1 MRLWFKA
8 TIALLVVLAN
18 IVVAQ
23 TQTPTR
29 VVVLGETFADLPVFW
44 NTEEP
49 FAPVGDW
56 ISALKIR
63 WVVKGE
69 GIEFETPNRF
79 KFFWT
84 KGATNVAVNGHD
96 IEVTPLRLQDD
107 VFLVPLVSLARVL
120 GLTVIVNPER
130 KVVKLASP
138 LKGIE
143 ASRMELGWLVSLT
156 FGYPL
161 PGFPKTGVLRQP
173 DRAYADFT
181 GAALSSVSL
190 PNLQDSTPL
199 TGFRLGQ
206 FSVDPLIVRFVA
218 DSAAPI
224 SIGVAGRELTSEG
237 SERWHL
243 ILQPVDKRP
252 QWLGQILVRENNPTR
267 AVFLLLGWL
276 GSELKFWREETTLTV
291 TLPTKPVFA
300 SDLTT
305 HDDGLVG
312 LVKKAFLES
321 DERETKLVVELCEPV
336 NAYWKL
342 ESDLGIAVIVE
353 LAPQSPK
360 QFRLIVVDA
369 GHGGKDPGAISPPR
383 PSKSRLIEKE
393 LTLDIAFRLK
403 RLLEQVGYKVLM
415 TRTDDIYVPLPD
427 RVAIANGAQAH
438 AFVSVHLNSYP
449 QPGGQWGTEVYY
461 WTPQSYPLAESVYRH
476 LLALLGRKGNGIRQ
490 RQFYVI
496 RHTSMP
502 SVLVEACYLNHP
514 EEEEL
519 LRSEDFRERIA
530 LAICRGIMEF
540 FGDLRIL
547 ERRGE

>member
-1 MRLWFKA
+1 MRLQFKA
-8 TIALLVVLAN
+8 IVALLVILAN

-29 VVVLGETFADLPVFW
+29 LLVLGEAFAELPVLW
-44 NTEEP
+44 DEEEP

-79 KFFWT
+79 KFLWA
-84 KGATNVAVNGHD
+84 KGATNVAVNGRNV
-96 IEVTPLRLQDD
+96 EVTPLRSQDG
-107 VFLVPLVSLARVL
+107 VLLLPLVSLARVL
-120 GLTVIVNPER
+120 GLTVIVNPES

-143 ASRMELGWLVSLT
+143 ASRTELGWLVSLT

-161 PGFPKTGVLRQP
+161 PTFPKTGVLRQP

-181 GAALSSVSL
+181 GAVLSSVSL
-190 PNLQDSTPL
+190 PTLQDSAPL

-206 FSVDPLIVRFVA
+206 FSADPLIVRFVA

-237 SERWHL
+237 CERWHL
-243 ILQPVDKRP
+243 ILQTVDKRP
-252 QWLGQILVRENNPTR
+252 QWLGQILVKENSPTR
-267 AVFLLLGWL
+267 AVFLLLGGL

-305 HDDGLVG
+305 HDDGLV
-312 LVKKAFLES
+312 KSAFLES
-321 DERETKLVVELCEPV
+321 DERETKLVVELREPAD
-336 NAYWKL
+336 AYWQL
-342 ESDLGIAVIVE
+342 ESGLGIAVIVE
-353 LAPQSPK
+353 LVPQRPK
-360 QFRLIVVDA
+360 QVRLIVVDA
-369 GHGGKDPGAISPPR
+369 GHGGKDPGAMSPLR
-383 PSKSRLIEKE
+383 PDKPRLIEKE

-415 TRTDDIYVPLPD
+415 TRTDDTYVSLPD
-427 RVAIANGAQAH
+427 RVAIANSAQAH
-438 AFVSVHLNSYP
+438 AFVSIHLNSYP

-476 LLALLGRKGNGIRQ
+476 LLSLLGRKGNGIRQ
-490 RQFYVI
+490 RQLYVV
-496 RHTSMP
+496 RHTRMP

-519 LRSEDFRERIA
+519 LRNEGFRERIA
-530 LAICRGIMEF
+530 LAICRGVMEF